1 MTVDRPLVGHEVGNA
16 DVLQLGERLA
26 VSRMGVDAK
35 LVDA

>member
-1 MTVDRPLVGHEVGNA
+1 VTADRPFVGHEVGNA

-26 VSRMGVDAK
+26 VGRVGVDVM